1 VTPRRAEVGI
11 VYLAGLAQGLSLVT
25 FPAVSAIFTDPKG
38 YRLTNSEYGS
48 LFAPMVVLA
57 VAGSS
62 LGARGARLRG
72 LKWVFVAG
80 LCFNLASMAILTL
93 SQWFV
98 GWHGVAYRLLLAATA
113 ALGAGFGTTLMALNT
128 YVAGFFPQK
137 SEAALPAL
145 HAFLGTGTTLAPVL
159 VVVFVGTAVWWLLP
173 LGVSA
178 GFLVLALASLT
189 QPLATASPGRT
200 ARAGGSA
207 APRRRIPARL
217 PVYAA
222 VVFLYG
228 ICETVFGNWAAIY
241 LKTEVRV
248 PLYWAELALSAF
260 WAMVTAGR
268 IAVAIISAWV
278 DARWIYAAL
287 PVLILMAFLGIPR
300 VGGAAAANVLAF
312 GFAGVACSAFF
323 PLSISLAEQEFSRVA
338 AAVSGGLVAA
348 YMAGYGVGA
357 FGVGPIR
364 DAGHLALSTV
374 YTDTSV
380 LAAGMAVVAFVLAW
394 PRRDPAHGTQ
404 LREGSDDDPAR

>member
-11 VYLAGLAQGLSLVT
+11 VYLGGLAQGLSLVT

-38 YRLTNSEYGS
+38 YRLTSSEYGS
-48 LFAPMVVLA
+48 LFVPMVVLA

-62 LGARGARLRG
+62 LGARAARRGG

-98 GWHGVAYRLLLAATA
+98 GWHDVAYRLLLAATA

-137 SEAALPAL
+137 SEVALPAL
-145 HAFLGTGTTLAPVL
+145 HAFLGTGTALAPVL
-159 VVVFVGTAVWWLLP
+159 VVVFVGAAMWWLLP
-173 LGVSA
+173 LAVTA
-178 GFLVLALASLT
+178 AFLVLLLVSLT
-189 QPLATASPGRT
+189 QPLTIASPVRT
-200 ARAGGSA
+200 ARVDGSA
-207 APRRRIPARL
+207 LAQRQIPARL
-217 PVYAA
+217 LVYVAA
-222 VVFLYG
+222 VFLYG
-228 ICETVFGNWAAIY
+228 ICETVFGNWSTIY

-248 PLYWAELALSAF
+248 PLYWAELALAAF
-260 WAMVTAGR
+260 WAMVTVGR
-268 IAVAIISAWV
+268 IAVAIVSAWV
-278 DARWIYAAL
+278 DARWIYAML
-287 PVLILMAFLGIPR
+287 PVFILAAFLGIPR
-300 VGGAAAANVLAF
+300 VGGVAAANVVAF

-323 PLSISLAEQEFSRVA
+323 PLSISLAEQEYSRMA

-348 YMAGYGVGA
+348 YMVGYGVGA

-404 LREGSDDDPAR
+404 LREGSDEDRAR